1 MVSTSGSSGNFYL
14 PVSDLLIGHFVS
26 CRYNQS
32 FRRSEVSV
40 KNRNGRKFMQAKV
53 ILGVDAGGTFTDF
66 VLMRVGEA
74 ISIRTLKI
82 LSSPDAPQKAILEG
96 IAELGLVSELMSG
109 DIEIVHGS
117 TVATNAV
124 LENKLAKTAFIT
136 NHGFKDLLT
145 LGRQT
150 RPALYQLEFEPIPA
164 PVPRNLCFETGGRLG
179 ADGSIVEGLS
189 QCEVEDLLTRII
201 LQDPES
207 VAINLLFS
215 FVNPDFEILLEKAFA
230 KRLPTVPVSRSS
242 AVLPVYKE
250 FERGITTWLNA
261 ALEPIIYRYLVGLK
275 NSLGKSKLQI
285 MQSSGETISGEAAAD
300 KAVNLLL
307 SGPAGGLKAVQYL
320 GREIGVK
327 KLVSFDM
334 GGTSTDVALIDGKIE
349 TTTEGTLGPYPVG
362 VPMLDMHTIGAGGGS
377 IAFIDEGGLLRVG
390 PKSAGA
396 SPGPACYAK
405 GGLEPT
411 VTDAHLVLG
420 RLSDKSG
427 LAGVLKLEK
436 KLAIAALE
444 KLSVPLDL
452 SVETVARGIIR
463 IANEHM
469 IEAIRLISVN
479 RGHDPKDFSLVSF
492 GGAGGLHVCEIAE
505 GMRMEKAIVPV
516 CGGVLS
522 ALGMLV
528 AERGRQFV
536 HTVNLILDTSSESD
550 INQHFA
556 RLVEEGRRVLVSEG
570 IEEESLRADY
580 SADCR
585 YQGQSSTLNIAWE
598 GLPDCSALFANLHHL
613 RYGYS
618 LKEKVEIVNL
628 RATVY
633 APAREFRLSNCLA
646 DNGSNNFSEIDRDLS
661 DISKE
666 LLYKDKLKE
675 EDKINGPAVISQYA
689 STTYVAPGWKANFD
703 AKGNLLLTLKKVN

>member
-1 MVSTSGSSGNFYL
+1 
-14 PVSDLLIGHFVS
+14 
-26 CRYNQS
+26 
-32 FRRSEVSV
+32 
-40 KNRNGRKFMQAKV
+40 MQAK
-53 ILGVDAGGTFTDF
+53 ILLGVDAGGTFTDF
-66 VLMRVGEA
+66 VLIKMGET
-74 ISIRTLKI
+74 ISVRTLKI
-82 LSSPDAPQKAILEG
+82 LSSPGAPEKAILQG
-96 IAELGLVSELMSG
+96 IGELGLVSELKNG

-124 LENKLAKTAFIT
+124 LENRLAKTAFVT

-150 RPALYQLEFEPIPA
+150 RPALYQLEFEPIEP
-164 PVPRNLCFETGGRLG
+164 PVPSNLCFETGGRLG
-179 ADGSIVEGLS
+179 ADGSVIEGLE
-189 QCEVEDLLTRII
+189 QVDVENLLTQII
-201 LQDPES
+201 SQDPES

-215 FVNPDFEILLEKAFA
+215 FVYPKFEIILEKAIA
-230 KRLPTVPVSRSS
+230 RRLPSVSVSRSS
-242 AVLPVYKE
+242 TVLPVYKE
-250 FERGITTWLNA
+250 FERGVATWLNA
-261 ALEPIIYRYLVGLK
+261 ALQPVIHRYLVSLK
-275 NSLGKSKLQI
+275 ENLANSKLQI
-285 MQSSGETISGEAAAD
+285 MQSSGDTISGETAAG

-307 SGPAGGLKAVQYL
+307 SGPAGGLKAVLYI
-320 GREIGVK
+320 GKEIGEK

-349 TTTEGTLGPYPVG
+349 TTTEGTLGSYPIA

-390 PKSAGA
+390 PQSSGA

-427 LAGVLKLEK
+427 LAGGLTLEK
-436 KLAIAALE
+436 KLAIEAV
-444 KLSVPLDL
+444 KKISFPLGL
-452 SVETVARGIIR
+452 SVETVARGIIQ

-469 IEAIRLISVN
+469 VEAIRLISVN
-479 RGHDPKDFSLVSF
+479 RGHDPKEFTLVSF

-505 GMRMEKAIVPV
+505 GMQMERAIVPAY
-516 CGGVLS
+516 GGVLS
-522 ALGMLV
+522 ALGMLT

-536 HTVNLILDTSSESD
+536 HTVNLIADNSTERD
-550 INQHFA
+550 IDERFA
-556 RLVEEGRRVLVSEG
+556 KLSEEGRQVLISEG
-570 IEEESLRADY
+570 IDEENLRVDY

-585 YQGQSSTLNIAWE
+585 YEGQSYTLNLVWG
-598 GLPDCSALFANLHHL
+598 GLPNFSALFAELHKL

-633 APAREFRLSNCLA
+633 TPARDFSLTDFSIDDGLK
-646 DNGSNNFSEIDRDLS
+646 NFNVSTRVSGETGE
-661 DISKE
+661 E
-666 LLYKDKLKE
+666 LVQTEELKAGN
-675 EDKINGPAVISQYA
+675 KINGPAVISQYA
-689 STTYVAPGWKANFD
+689 STTYVAPGWQAHFD
-703 AKGNLLLTLKKVN
+703 VKGNLSLAIKKVD